1 MNSERLKVGV
11 TGGIGSGKST
21 ICNIFLLL
29 GVPVYEADTRAKF
42 LMEHDG
48 HLKTKIVETFGAD
61 VYLPGQRLNRAYLSA
76 TLFKDKA
83 KVQLINDLVHP
94 VVQRDYVRWIKE
106 NRGHSYT
113 VKEAALLFESGSYQ
127 QLDKIITVTAPRDIR
142 IQRIL
147 LRDANRTKQQVEEI
161 MQSQWP
167 ENEKIEKS
175 HFVINNDNSR
185 LIIPQVLK
193 IHEILAG

>member
-1 MNSERLKVGV
+1 
-11 TGGIGSGKST
+11 
-21 ICNIFLLL
+21 
-29 GVPVYEADTRAKF
+29 
-42 LMEHDG
+42 MEHDG
-48 HLKTKIVETFGAD
+48 DLKTQIVEIFGAD
-61 VYLPGQRLNRAYLSA
+61 AYLSGQRLNRAYLSA
-76 TLFKDKA
+76 ILFKDQA

-142 IQRIL
+142 IERIL

-193 IHEILAG
+193 IHEILTG